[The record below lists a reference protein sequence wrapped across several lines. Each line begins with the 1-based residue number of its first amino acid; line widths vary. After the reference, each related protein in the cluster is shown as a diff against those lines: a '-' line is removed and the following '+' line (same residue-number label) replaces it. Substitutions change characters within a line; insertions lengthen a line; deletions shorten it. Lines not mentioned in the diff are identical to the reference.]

1 MTASVGQTLA
11 VCAERLGS
19 DATGVLGR
27 LAGVVGDEARD
38 AAAALARL
46 DDRERRQRRAQTAA
60 DARAPGP
67 QALRAVHPSW
77 VEGALVELP
86 ARARAAVAGSP
97 HPAPVDV
104 WLARM
109 AAAAMPPMPS
119 VAQRPLEAVLVR
131 PGPDILAWLSSVG
144 ADQLAFAL
152 GGGASSHPLLA
163 AAAVRSGSAPRAGQL
178 GPQRA
183 AIARCRGISLDE
195 GERALLVVA
204 SRALASHL
212 ASDPVGRLQLSRRL
226 PRALG
231 ILVENE
237 LVAHPSTSLDDAPS
251 WAALLAD

>member
-1 MTASVGQTLA
+1 MTSVGQTLA

-27 LAGVVGDEARD
+27 LAGAVGDEARE
-38 AAAALARL
+38 ATAALTQL
-46 DDRERRQRRAQTAA
+46 DERERRQRRAQTAA
-60 DARAPGP
+60 GARVPGP
-67 QALRAVHPSW
+67 QALRGIHPSW
-77 VEGALVELP
+77 IEAALGDLP
-86 ARARAAVAGSP
+86 ERARAAVAGSP
-97 HPAPVDV
+97 NPVPVDV

-109 AAAAMPPMPS
+109 AVAVMPPMPA
-119 VAQRPLEAVLVR
+119 VAQRPLDAVLVR
-131 PGPDILAWLSSVG
+131 PATDVLAWFSSVG

-152 GGGASSHPLLA
+152 GVAAASHPLLA
-163 AAAVRSGSAPRAGQL
+163 AAAVRIGKAPRAGQL

-212 ASDPVGRLQLSRRL
+212 AADPIGRLQLPRRL

-237 LVAHPSTSLDDAPS
+237 LVTYPSTSIDQAPS
-251 WAALLAD
+251 WAALVAD

>member
-1 MTASVGQTLA
+1 MTASIGQTLA
-11 VCAERLGS
+11 VCAERLGA

-27 LAGVVGDEARD
+27 LAGVVGDEARE

-46 DDRERRQRRAQTAA
+46 DDRERRQRRAQTSA
-60 DARAPGP
+60 DARVPGL

-77 VEGALVELP
+77 IEAALVELP
-86 ARARAAVAGSP
+86 ERARAAAAGSP

-109 AAAAMPPMPS
+109 AVASIPPMPS
-119 VAQRPLEAVLVR
+119 VALRPLEAVLVR
-131 PGPDILAWLSSVG
+131 ASADVLAWLSAVG

-152 GGGASSHPLLA
+152 GGAATSHPLLA
-163 AAAVRSGSAPRAGQL
+163 AAAARIGRAPRAGQL

-195 GERALLVVA
+195 GERALLVIA

-212 ASDPVGRLQLSRRL
+212 ATDPVGRLQLARRL

-237 LVAHPSTSLDDAPS
+237 LVAHPPTSLDQAPS